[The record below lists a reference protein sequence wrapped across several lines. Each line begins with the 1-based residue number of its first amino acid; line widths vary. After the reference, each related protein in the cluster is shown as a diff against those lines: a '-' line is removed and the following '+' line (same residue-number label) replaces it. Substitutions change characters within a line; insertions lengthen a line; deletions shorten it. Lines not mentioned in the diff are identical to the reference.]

1 MDATSGD
8 TIRTLK
14 FANVVHKRV
23 DGLNLIKNQ
32 ILSGYL
38 LHEIESSILLVDP
51 RYMNNQTARKP
62 CLAAAPS

>member
-23 DGLNLIKNQ
+23 DGLNLIK
-32 ILSGYL
+32 IKS
-38 LHEIESSILLVDP
+38 
-51 RYMNNQTARKP
+51 
-62 CLAAAPS
+62 